1 MSIDIKLTRK
11 QTEAWSYLTDN
22 ETTDILF
29 GSGAGSGK
37 SMLGCLWISYM
48 CVTYPN
54 TRYLIGRA
62 VLTQLRLTTLRTL
75 LEVLQ
80 MMRLKSGEHYT
91 YNQQTNI
98 VTFYN
103 GSEIILKDLADN
115 PSDPQKDSLGSLEI
129 TAAFIDESSQVS
141 KLTYNIVKSRIRYK
155 LNELEFIPKIFLTCN
170 PSQNWLKEEFYI
182 PWIKETLPPKKKFI
196 RATAMDNPHLPP
208 SYIETLKELPN
219 QQRERLLMGNWDYT
233 DEIDNVFY
241 HDHIVASVF
250 RNDLKPNDIKYLS
263 CDIARFGDDKTV
275 VCVWSG
281 LNLVDVKVYSKM
293 DTVQVSNEIKTLQ
306 QIHGVH
312 PSNIIVDADG
322 IGGGV
327 VDQIRAKGFMNNSSP
342 LHNENFTN
350 LKSQCYWRLSEYMKD
365 GKISINLLNNSV
377 IETLTQELLSIK
389 LKNVDKDTKVGV
401 MSKDEQK
408 RILGRSPDY
417 ADAMMLRMYYELKP
431 KNTGRYAISRI

>member
-1 MSIDIKLTRK
+1 MDIKLTKK
-11 QTEAWSYLTDN
+11 QTEGWQYLTDKT
-22 ETTDILF
+22 TTDVLF

-37 SMLGCLWISYM
+37 SMLGCLWISWM
-48 CVTYPN
+48 CITYPN

-80 MMRLKSGEHYT
+80 SMGLKSGTHYT
-91 YNQQTNI
+91 YNQQTNVI
-98 VTFYN
+98 TFYN
-103 GSEIILKDLADN
+103 GSEIILKDLSDN

-129 TAAFIDESSQVS
+129 TAGFIDECSQVS

-155 LNELEFIPKIFLTCN
+155 LNEYDLPPKLFLTCN
-170 PSQNWLKEEFYI
+170 PSQNWLKSEFYI
-182 PWIKETLPPKKKFI
+182 PWIKEELPEKKKFI
-196 RATAMDNPHLPP
+196 RATAMDNPYLPE
-208 SYIETLKELPN
+208 SYIETLNELPL

-233 DEIDNVFY
+233 DEIDNIFT
-241 HDHIVASVF
+241 HDYIVSSTF
-250 RNDLKPNDIKYLS
+250 RHDIKPGDTKYLS
-263 CDIARFGDDKTV
+263 CDIARFGSDSTV
-275 VCVWSG
+275 VCVWVG
-281 LNLVDVKVYSKM
+281 LCLIDIKVYTKM
-293 DTVQVSNEIKTLQ
+293 DTVEVSNEIKTLQ

-312 PSNIIVDADG
+312 PSNIIIDADG
-322 IGGGV
+322 VGGGV

-350 LKSQCYWRLSEYMKD
+350 LKSQCYIKLSESMKE
-365 GKISINLLNNSV
+365 GKLSINLLNNNV

-389 LKNVDKDTKVGV
+389 LKNIDKDTKIGV

-408 RILGRSPDY
+408 KILGRSPDF

-431 KNTGRYAISRI
+431 KNSGRYAIARL